1 MLFKNLEGILYRL
14 LDKNTYK
21 LSSYSSGMQKK
32 ILVGVS
38 NRHVHLSKEHLEGLF
53 GKDYELNVKRK
64 IRQPGQYSA
73 EDIVT
78 LLGKKEL
85 PARIVGPTRNH
96 SQVEIMYSDQEEL
109 GINAPTRISGDIKNT
124 PGIKL
129 KGDYGT
135 INLSKGVIIAEKHL
149 HLSQKESE
157 ELNLPNSSRV
167 NLVHDNGTK
176 FNVVVR
182 SGPDHLSEFHLDKD
196 EAESFGIKTG
206 DYVRIEY

>member
-1 MLFKNLEGILYRL
+1 MSFNNLEGLIYRF

-21 LSSYSSGMQKK
+21 LSSYSSSMQEK

-38 NRHVHLSKEHLEGLF
+38 NRHVHLSKEHLEELF
-53 GKDYELNVKRK
+53 GKNYELNVKRE
-64 IRQPGQYSA
+64 IRQPGQYAA
-73 EDIVT
+73 EEIVT

-85 PARIVGPTRNH
+85 SARIVGPTRNY
-96 SQVEIMYSDQEEL
+96 SQVEIMYSDQKEL

-129 KGDYGT
+129 KGAHGT
-135 INLSKGVIIAEKHL
+135 INLSRGVIVAEKHL
-149 HLSQKESE
+149 HLSQEESE
-157 ELNLPNSSRV
+157 EFNLPNNSRV
-167 NLVHDNGTK
+167 NLIYNNKTR

-182 SGPDHLSEFHLDKD
+182 SGPDHLSEFHLDRD

-206 DYVRIEY
+206 DYVTIED